1 MKTFIA
7 AATLS
12 LISTVSFAKAA
23 PTAAPAHQPSVQYLF
38 QGDSLAP
45 VYTSPLTKSRAEV
58 IAELKASQARMD
70 YVFMGDTW
78 VPRSVFM
85 SERSSAEVRAEAAAQ
100 RLATARVGESR
111 H

>member
-1 MKTFIA
+1 MTMKTFFA

-12 LISTVSFAKAA
+12 LISAVAFAKAA
-23 PTAAPAHQPSVQYLF
+23 PTAAAPVQYVF

-45 VYTSPLTKSRAEV
+45 AFTAPLTKSQ
-58 IAELKASQARMD
+58 SRMD

-78 VPRSVFM
+78 VPRNVFM
-85 SERSSAEVRAEAAAQ
+85 SDRSVAEVRAEAARQQ
-100 RLATARVGESR
+100 RMAAASIGESR

>member
-12 LISTVSFAKAA
+12 LISAASFAKAA
-23 PTAAPAHQPSVQYLF
+23 PTAADATPVQYVF

-45 VYTSPLTKSRAEV
+45 AFVAPLTRSRTEV
-58 IAELKASQARMD
+58 VAELKASQSRMD

-85 SERSSAEVRAEAAAQ
+85 SERSAAEVRAEAAAAS
-100 RLATARVGESR
+100 RLAALRATESR

>member
-1 MKTFIA
+1 MKTFIT

-12 LISTVSFAKAA
+12 LISALSFAKAA
-23 PTAAPAHQPSVQYLF
+23 PTAAHAAPVQYVF

-45 VYTSPLTKSRAEV
+45 AFTAPLTKSRAEV
-58 IAELKASQARMD
+58 VADLKASQGRMD

-85 SERSSAEVRAEAAAQ
+85 SERSAAEVRAEAATAS
-100 RLATARVGESR
+100 RLAALRTTESR